1 MHGELTPR
9 RYRVLGL
16 VVLVEGGLGVLA
28 LALGWL
34 LGRPPLAT
42 WAWAVD
48 AALEGVA
55 ACVPMLLLFLVC
67 VSWPVGP
74 LARIKQ
80 ITRQVIRPLFASC
93 GVIDLAG
100 VALLAGLG
108 EEMLFRGV
116 LQAALADW
124 LGTWAGLAAAS
135 LLFGLLHAITPTYAV
150 LATLLGAYLGWLWM
164 ASGNLLAPVVAHALY
179 DFVALLYLVRQSP
192 AET

>member
-1 MHGELTPR
+1 MHGELPPR

-34 LGRPPLAT
+34 LGQPPLAT
-42 WAWAVD
+42 WAWDVD
-48 AALEGVA
+48 AALPGVA
-55 ACVPMLLLFLVC
+55 ACLPMLLLFLVC

-93 GVIDLAG
+93 TVIDLAG

-124 LGTWAGLAAAS
+124 LGAGAGLAAAS

-150 LATLLGAYLGWLWM
+150 LATLLGAYLGWVWM

-179 DFVALLYLVRQSP
+179 DFVALLYLVRQP
-192 AET
+192 AADT